1 MLKRIFLFLA
11 VNFLVITAVSILLQL
26 LNVSPFLQRH
36 GLDITSLAIF
46 CLIWGVVGAFISLGL
61 SRIMAKF
68 LLGVQVIQPKEA
80 TGQAKELLNM
90 IEGLAHKASIPMP
103 EVGVYQSAE
112 VNAFATGPTKSRS
125 LVAVS
130 SGLLEKMSREEIE
143 GVLAHEITHIK
154 NGDMVTMT
162 LLQGIVNAFVMFLA
176 RIIAYAVSGL
186 GRNQRGGSFASY
198 YLFTLLFQ
206 TIFMFLG
213 WMVIAAYS
221 RRREYKADFGGASL
235 AGKSKMITALQRLKA
250 FTQIQD
256 PKKAHPSVQTFKISQ
271 GKGKGLAALF
281 SSHPPLDE
289 RIEALEKRA

>member
-1 MLKRIFLFLA
+1 MLKRIFLFLV

-26 LNVSPFLQRH
+26 FHVSPFLQRY

-46 CLIWGVVGAFISLGL
+46 CLIWGMAGSLISLGL
-61 SRIMAKF
+61 SKVMAKF
-68 LLGVQVIQPKEA
+68 LMRVQVIHPREA
-80 TGQAKELLNM
+80 TGSARELLTM
-90 IEGLAHKASIPMP
+90 VEGLAHKAGLPMP
-103 EVGVYQSAE
+103 EVGIYQSPE
-112 VNAFATGPTKSRS
+112 VNAFATGPSKKRS

-130 SGLLEKMSREEIE
+130 SGLLEKMNREEIE

-176 RIIAYAVSGL
+176 RILAYALSGV
-186 GRNQRGGSFASY
+186 GRNQRSGSYASF

-206 TIFMFLG
+206 TLFMFLG

-221 RRREYKADFGGASL
+221 RRREYKADSGGARL
-235 AGKSKMITALQRLKA
+235 AGKGKMISALERLQSY
-250 FTQIQD
+250 TRIQD
-256 PKKAHPSVQTFKISQ
+256 ESKSHPSVQAFKISQ

-281 SSHPPLDE
+281 SSHPPLPD
-289 RIEALEKRA
+289 RIEALQKSA